1 MYNNVRKQSRKPVI
15 QYMKKVEI
23 MKSINDNEQPC
34 VNIERTDEIILHYLK
49 RNFLFTAIINY
60 EDDICY
66 PVSVDDRLPVSD
78 DIENG
83 ITIKRLIED
92 STNIVHPLFFQ
103 RFKEFLSPEVTGK
116 AYEEKQLL
124 TQELLLK
131 NKGDNKYQWHMLRLT
146 PIHNEENKRVFF
158 YTCLL
163 TDTIMKRREYEKDE
177 CFNMSVLKQL
187 IHDQILIY
195 IINLENE
202 MSKLVHSREN
212 DEFDR
217 YANKFKDHREMMI
230 HLCDNYIAEDFK
242 KDFARYSDY
251 EYIEK
256 QFASGRDR
264 IVYVFR
270 DVSGRAFELNISKYN
285 DYSETYKF
293 VVFSI
298 RELS

>member
-1 MYNNVRKQSRKPVI
+1 
-15 QYMKKVEI
+15 
-23 MKSINDNEQPC
+23 
-34 VNIERTDEIILHYLK
+34 
-49 RNFLFTAIINY
+49 
-60 EDDICY
+60 
-66 PVSVDDRLPVSD
+66 
-78 DIENG
+78 
-83 ITIKRLIED
+83 
-92 STNIVHPLFFQ
+92 
-103 RFKEFLSPEVTGK
+103 
-116 AYEEKQLL
+116 
-124 TQELLLK
+124 
-131 NKGDNKYQWHMLRLT
+131 
-146 PIHNEENKRVFF
+146 
-158 YTCLL
+158 
-163 TDTIMKRREYEKDE
+163 
-177 CFNMSVLKQL
+177 MSVLKQL

-285 DYSETYKF
+285 DYCETYKF

>member
-1 MYNNVRKQSRKPVI
+1 
-15 QYMKKVEI
+15 
-23 MKSINDNEQPC
+23 
-34 VNIERTDEIILHYLK
+34 
-49 RNFLFTAIINY
+49 
-60 EDDICY
+60 
-66 PVSVDDRLPVSD
+66 
-78 DIENG
+78 
-83 ITIKRLIED
+83 
-92 STNIVHPLFFQ
+92 
-103 RFKEFLSPEVTGK
+103 
-116 AYEEKQLL
+116 
-124 TQELLLK
+124 
-131 NKGDNKYQWHMLRLT
+131 
-146 PIHNEENKRVFF
+146 
-158 YTCLL
+158 
-163 TDTIMKRREYEKDE
+163 
-177 CFNMSVLKQL
+177 
-187 IHDQILIY
+187 
-195 IINLENE
+195 

-285 DYSETYKF
+285 DYCETYKF